1 MGWSDSYLGGPAFEA
16 FLDEERTRVARVV
29 SRLRAPAAG
38 LAGTMSE
45 WAFPLLVLLS
55 APVIAGMLFFRRS
68 SAAPHHDTASDRVNG
83 VTQPSSEPLTTRPP
97 HNPLLP
103 LALGLL
109 AFVALLELAGFV
121 VAGTAL
127 FACAASAF
135 GSRRRLR
142 DALVGFALCAA
153 VYALF
158 VHGLGVMLPAGLA
171 ASWL

>member
-29 SRLRAPAAG
+29 SRLRAPTAGGAAII
-38 LAGTMSE
+38 SE
-45 WAFPLLVLLS
+45 WAFPTLVLLS
-55 APVIAGMLFFRRS
+55 ALVAAGLLLLRRS
-68 SAAPHHDTASDRVNG
+68 STASHHTASDRVNG
-83 VTQPSSEPLTTRPP
+83 VTQPSGEPLTTRSPR
-97 HNPLLP
+97 NPLLP

-135 GSRRRLR
+135 GSRRALR
-142 DALVGFALCAA
+142 DAFVGFALCAA
-153 VYALF
+153 VYVLF